1 MHKFDK
7 KTNDKDIL
15 DTSLSNS
22 VDISNICKSY
32 TSNHGVENKVLNSV
46 TFEIRQSEFVSI
58 VGPSGCGKTTLL
70 KIISGLIIPDSGEV
84 NIGGDSPS
92 KSRRSK
98 NIGYVFQDPALIPW
112 RTVYE
117 NIKLPTEVNRQT
129 GDTNRKSIVE
139 LISLVGLDG
148 FAKYYPYQLSGGM
161 RQRVS
166 LARALSINPKLL
178 LMDEPFGALD
188 EITRESMRY
197 ELLDLWTKTR
207 PTILF
212 VTHNSAEAIFLS
224 DRIIVMPEAGAKKT
238 TNITVS
244 LERPRSEK
252 TESEEVFNQLIN
264 QVRRSYKC

>member
-1 MHKFDK
+1 MNKSDK
-7 KTNDKDIL
+7 KASDKYIL
-15 DTSLSNS
+15 DRSLSNRIE
-22 VDISNICKSY
+22 VSNICKSY
-32 TSNHGVENKVLNSV
+32 TSNHGVNTEILNSI
-46 TFEIRQSEFVSI
+46 TFEIGQSEFVSI

-70 KIISGLIIPDSGEV
+70 KIISGLIKPDSGKV
-84 NIGGDSPS
+84 TIGGDSPLKSRGS
-92 KSRRSK
+92 KS
-98 NIGYVFQDPALIPW
+98 IGYVFQDPALIPW

-117 NIKLPTEVNRQT
+117 NIRLPIEVNKQAD
-129 GDTNRKSIVE
+129 DTNSRNIEE

-148 FAKYYPYQLSGGM
+148 FSKHYPHQLSGGM

-178 LMDEPFGALD
+178 IMDEPFGALD

-197 ELLDLWTKTR
+197 ELLDLWTKTK

-212 VTHNSAEAIFLS
+212 VTHNSAEAVFLS
-224 DRIIVMPEAGAKKT
+224 DRIIVMPKAGAGKT

-244 LERPRSEK
+244 LERPRTEN
-252 TESEEVFNQLIN
+252 TESEEMFNQLIN